1 MFIIYHY
8 HNFMGVSGVVFDMTV
23 PTEKIAEEWI
33 AEHGNPSIRYNYE
46 KVGYYFGKRTWQGLT
61 NIKTYDIIYV

>member
-8 HNFMGVSGVVFDMTV
+8 HNFMGVSGVIFDMTV
-23 PTEKIAEEWI
+23 PTEKMAEEWI

-46 KVGYYFGKRTWQGLT
+46 KVGYYFGKRIW
-61 NIKTYDIIYV
+61 